1 MTNKKQIDKLKK
13 ELDEKKSYL
22 ENLEELEIPPTE
34 YLHNWL
40 HSLRANNYGIRT
52 VFDVLSNT
60 ETNKKLYR
68 QKLILKWDELVC
80 DGFCIP
86 WQVYHY
92 CDSYLQ
98 SSELDN
104 NCDVY
109 GYDEQDKQEYKKEI
123 EAKQKE
129 AENAMELIDDCI
141 ISLKGKINFI
151 ENEINKI
158 EDF

>member
-13 ELDEKKSYL
+13 ELEEKQSHL
-22 ENLEELEIPPTE
+22 EDLEDLEMPPTD

-40 HSLRANNYGIRT
+40 HSLRANNYSIST
-52 VFDVLSNT
+52 VFNDLPNT

-98 SSELDN
+98 
-104 NCDVY
+104 
-109 GYDEQDKQEYKKEI
+109 
-123 EAKQKE
+123 
-129 AENAMELIDDCI
+129 
-141 ISLKGKINFI
+141 
-151 ENEINKI
+151 
-158 EDF
+158 